1 MILLTG
7 SDGFIGQSLVPALLN
22 QNFDIFS
29 INKNKQKSA
38 SNHFSLTKD
47 ITKINNS
54 DLKHSFSKIIHMAAL
69 SDIQKCNA
77 SPSIC
82 IDVNVNGTKRILEI
96 ARKND
101 VPVIFLSSSHVY
113 GDPKSLPVSETHQV
127 SPSSIYSSSKIMAET
142 LCQTYSQ
149 MYNLDISVVRL
160 FSVFGPNASSSNLIS
175 RIINQILSNDS
186 VKLGNIKPKRDF
198 IFIDDVI
205 DGLMSI
211 IKSQKNNF
219 NNYNIGTGK
228 SISVEKICK
237 LIFKNYKKKYS
248 VFSEKSQ
255 IRKSD
260 TLEIK
265 ADISKMNLDF
275 NWTPQVSLLDG
286 LKFTC
291 DNFI

>member
-1 MILLTG
+1 LILLTG
-7 SDGFIGQSLVPALLN
+7 SDGFIGKSLVPVLLN

-29 INKNKQKSA
+29 INKNKQKST
-38 SNHFSLTKD
+38 SHHFSLTSD

-77 SPSIC
+77 FPSMC
-82 IDVNVNGTKRILEI
+82 FDVNVNGTQKILEI

-101 VPVIFLSSSHVY
+101 VPIIFFSSSHVY

-142 LCQTYSQ
+142 LCQTYSNV
-149 MYNLDISVVRL
+149 YGLDISVVRL
-160 FSVFGPNASSSNLIS
+160 FSVFGPNAPSSNLIS
-175 RIINQILSNDS
+175 RIINQISSHGS

-205 DGLMSI
+205 DALISI
-211 IKSQKNNF
+211 IKFQKNGF
-219 NNYNIGTGK
+219 NIYNVGTGK
-228 SISVEKICK
+228 SNSVEKICK

-248 VFSEKSQ
+248 VLSEKSQ

-260 TLEIK
+260 VLEIK

-275 NWTPQVSLLDG
+275 NWNPQVSLLDG

-291 DNFI
+291 DTFV